1 MQALRYYGIHDV
13 RTVEIEVPECKEDEA
28 LVKVAYAGICGS
40 DLHIYN
46 QGMFIQNI
54 PETMGHEFDG
64 VIVKTGSG
72 IRNFKPGDKVTA
84 NPMAPCKVCR
94 SCLKGSFNTCE
105 ALGFIGEVSQGCF
118 AEYIAVKEEKL
129 IKIPESADLKEEALA
144 EPLAVAVNICRRA
157 AFAPGDRVAVIGAG
171 PIGLLT
177 IALAKQVYGVSD
189 ITAVDLS
196 ENRLSLARELGAAR
210 AVESLLEEAR
220 FDKVIEAAGVPAT
233 FAMAAKHTEA
243 NGHIYVVSIFEKDFV
258 FDINAFV
265 ASQITLVGCNVYTDE
280 DLREAVS
287 LISEKRVNITPVIS
301 GEYGLEE
308 GKEAFELL
316 SSRDKSAAKIL
327 FRM

>member
-13 RTVEIEVPECKEDEA
+13 RTEEIEMPDCKEDEA
-28 LVKVAYAGICGS
+28 LVKIVYAGICGS

-64 VIVKTGSG
+64 VIAKTGKKVT
-72 IRNFKPGDKVTA
+72 NFKPGDKVTA
-84 NPMAPCKVCR
+84 NPMVPCGVCR

-118 AEYIAVKEEKL
+118 TEYIAVKEEKL
-129 IKIPESADLKEEALA
+129 IKIPDTADLKTEALS

-157 AFAPGDRVAVIGAG
+157 AFAPGDKVAVIGAG

-177 IALAKQVYGVSD
+177 IALASQVYGAAD

-196 ENRLSLARELGAAR
+196 ENRLARAKQLGAAR
-210 AVESLLEEAR
+210 TVKMPDAEER
-220 FDKVIEAAGVPAT
+220 FDKVVEAAGAPAT
-233 FAMAAKHTEA
+233 FAMAAEHTAA
-243 NGHIYVVSIFEKDFV
+243 NGFLYVVSIFEKDFV
-258 FDINAFV
+258 FDINALV
-265 ASQITLVGCNVYTDE
+265 ASQISLVGCNVYTDE
-280 DLREAVS
+280 DLREAVT
-287 LISEKRVNITPVIS
+287 LIAEKKVDITPVIS
-301 GEYGLEE
+301 GEYALED
-308 GKEAFELL
+308 GKKAFELL